1 MKQLRRFPPWLKKKY
16 VGEESSSALSALL
29 RSSSLSTVCQSARCP
44 NLGECFKKG
53 RATFLILGNIC
64 VRSCRFCGIK
74 KGSPLPVDKKEPK
87 KIAELVV
94 KIKLDHVIIT
104 SVTRDDLDYG
114 GAKQFADCVY
124 EIRKHNSL
132 IKIEILTPDF
142 KGSSRALKLALKTK
156 PDVFAHNIET
166 VPRLYKKLR
175 PEANYNRS
183 LDVLKKVSDI
193 YPDITTKSGIMVGL
207 GENEGELYS
216 VMADLR
222 NVGCSVLTIGQ
233 YLRPS
238 KKEIGI
244 TKFIQPSL
252 FEKYK
257 KEAMNLGFKQ
267 VASGPFV
274 RSSYVN

>member
-1 MKQLRRFPPWLKKKY
+1 VKD
-16 VGEESSSALSALL
+16 ESSGALSELL

-53 RATFLILGNIC
+53 RATFLILGNTC
-64 VRSCRFCGIK
+64 ARSCRFCGVK

-87 KIAELVV
+87 RIAELVA

-114 GAKQFADCVY
+114 GAEQFADCVY
-124 EIRKHNSL
+124 EIRKYNSS

-142 KGSSRALKLALKTK
+142 QGSSKALKLTLKAK

-207 GENEGELYS
+207 GENEDEVYS
-216 VMADLR
+216 IMADLR

-238 KKEIGI
+238 KKQIDV
-244 TKFIQPSL
+244 TQFIQPL
-252 FEKYK
+252 IFEKYK
-257 KEAMNLGFKQ
+257 KEAINLGFKQ
-267 VASGPFV
+267 TASGPFV
-274 RSSYVN
+274 RSSYIN